1 MQISIDISTEDV
13 IKSIKTMDL
22 NDLEK
27 LKSAIIERDI
37 YFLKFKKDKIKN
49 IIGDF
54 RSEGYSDDFLNDLEN
69 GLKKSS
75 VYNENKSS

>member
-13 IKSIKTMDL
+13 IKSIKAMDL

-27 LKSAIIERDI
+27 LKKAIIERDI

-49 IIGDF
+49 IIDDF
-54 RSEGYSDDFLNDLEN
+54 KSEGYSDDFLNDLEI

-75 VYNENKSS
+75 IYNENKSS

>member
-1 MQISIDISTEDV
+1 
-13 IKSIKTMDL
+13 MDL

-37 YFLKFKKDKIKN
+37 YFFKFKKDKIEK
-49 IIGDF
+49 IAGDF
-54 RSEGYSDDFLNDLEN
+54 RSEGYSNDFLSDLEI

-75 VYNENKSS
+75 IYNENKSP